1 MSGGLRL
8 DDLAVS
14 LRALRSLTERF
25 GYLPAPAVA
34 VTTIWPERLE
44 LSFHDDLA
52 GFEAWRDELGI
63 DPTEVMHGTQS
74 AGRTRVLRAS
84 AEYAGARL
92 ELVAYAPVPAVL
104 AVAEAA

>member
-1 MSGGLRL
+1 MSSGLRL
-8 DDLAVS
+8 DDLAVP
-14 LRALRSLTERF
+14 LRALRLLTERF
-25 GYLPAPAVA
+25 GYLAAPAVA

-44 LSFHDDLA
+44 LSFHDDLP
-52 GFEAWRDELGI
+52 GFEAWREELGI
-63 DPTEVMHGTQS
+63 DPGAVTHSTQS
-74 AGRTRVLRAS
+74 SGRTRVLTAS